1 MARIDSASCLGGGAP
16 ALRSGRER
24 TVHAGATCANA
35 DTNADTNVDAHAD
48 AYAYA
53 DTTAA
58 GFAAVR

>member
-35 DTNADTNVDAHAD
+35 DTNVDAHAD
-48 AYAYA
+48 AYA